1 MRLRPEPMPSIRAT
15 IATIATIATR
25 SNSDPAAQ
33 RSA

>member
-15 IATIATIATR
+15 IATIATR